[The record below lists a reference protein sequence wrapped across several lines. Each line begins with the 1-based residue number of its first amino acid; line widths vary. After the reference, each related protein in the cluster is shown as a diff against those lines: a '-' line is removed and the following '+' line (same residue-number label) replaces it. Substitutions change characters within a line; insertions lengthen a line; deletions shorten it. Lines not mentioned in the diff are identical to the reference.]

1 MLLVIVAFVFGF
13 EFNFGGGRK
22 LEIFMLLGIPPFL
35 GEEED

>member
-1 MLLVIVAFVFGF
+1 VIVAFVFGF

-35 GEEED
+35 ADVDEEED